1 MVIGGF
7 IFVLY
12 NNAIDLYMLILISMP
27 NLLILI
33 SKMNIY
39 ELLHINTEYSFF
51 LV

>member
-39 ELLHINTEYSFF
+39 EWLYINTEYSFF
-51 LV
+51 IV